1 LDIIERRRRAGAT
14 GAAGT
19 TRAVGEVGDAG
30 EARGVAIAVRYVD
43 GDFVDESSMHPA
55 TEPPDPAEPD
65 LYWAGH
71 SGWAMLPSLVVGA
84 MVSAIIMLGAPP
96 VGNLIGLPSDWTAFL
111 TFWLVLLGWI
121 GAAIDWSYRGAAFV
135 YRLTPRRLYADF
147 GMLYRPV
154 PPIPLT
160 DVTNIEHRAWALRRL
175 FGVGSVIVHAKGRPP
190 LRLRGIFRPD
200 RFADAIRTAVRQ
212 AQAEHPQIASEN
224 AKQLTHPVT

>member
-1 LDIIERRRRAGAT
+1 
-14 GAAGT
+14 
-19 TRAVGEVGDAG
+19 
-30 EARGVAIAVRYVD
+30 
-43 GDFVDESSMHPA
+43 MHPA
-55 TEPPDPAEPD
+55 TDATDPAEPD

-84 MVSAIIMLGAPP
+84 IVWAIIMLGAPP

-147 GMLYRPV
+147 GVLYRPV

-160 DVTNIEHRAWALRRL
+160 EVTHVEHRAWALRRL
-175 FGVGSVIVHAKGRPP
+175 FGVGSVIVHARGRPP

-200 RFADAIRTAVRQ
+200 RFADAIRAVVRE
-212 AQAEHPQIASEN
+212 AQAEKIQVTPTDLPSLKHPI
-224 AKQLTHPVT
+224 T